1 MLIYMALSFSVPDSI
16 YEGCLLT
23 FAAVTARTL
32 SKKAF
37 VKVLLKRPFF
47 KLVHQKCT
55 KLKKTD
61 ILKIGNSKKKNAGSP
76 YK

>member
-1 MLIYMALSFSVPDSI
+1 MQHTGQQSRKHIHPGCPSPIFYKDTGYNAMLIYTALSFSVPESI

-37 VKVLLKRPFF
+37 VKVLLKRPF
-47 KLVHQKCT
+47 
-55 KLKKTD
+55 
-61 ILKIGNSKKKNAGSP
+61 
-76 YK
+76 